1 MIRFGFVTFG
11 LLLFALPLL
20 GGMIGVL
27 LPAFG
32 YFPPLG
38 YEGIS
43 LLPAAL
49 FWAHPHALTALFQ
62 SLYIGLTA
70 TALSVVFVFLCLALE
85 QEHRAVHHMM
95 KVVRVMLGPLI
106 ALPHSTIA
114 IALLFLLA
122 PSGWLARLISPELTG
137 WMRPPAFGFVP
148 DQSGG
153 VLILGLMAKEIPFLL
168 FVALAQSQSLPVT
181 RLLTLGRLH
190 GYHGV
195 ASWLYLIWPQL
206 YPLLRLPLFAVLAYA
221 LSVIDM
227 TLILGPTLPP
237 PLAGLILQGFTDPDL
252 ASRLPASF
260 AAFLQLVLIIAG
272 MMMWVGVAK
281 LCRHGSHMLRH
292 HQWRMRSISLVTLPP
307 LMILGFSFVLL
318 ALGLIAIGLWAFAKS
333 WPFSAKLP
341 QSYGLHLWRDSAEWG
356 LLFAQSFVIAVA
368 ASLSSIGLS
377 LLWLEGRNWHRR
389 SLSVMTLLLFIPL
402 LVPQISLLFGLQ
414 VALSYL
420 YLDGKWLTVIW
431 LHTLYCLPYSW
442 LVLAPAL
449 IHFDRRYITL
459 ARSLGSGPWRC
470 FWRVKLPMIAP
481 SLASAFSI
489 GIAVSVALY
498 LPTLFAGAGRIDTV
512 TTEAV
517 TAAANGARGGAAR
530 AALMQMA
537 LPLLGFLAVSFFLRW
552 QQAPKK
558 QA

>member
-1 MIRFGFVTFG
+1 MIRLGFVSLG

-38 YEGIS
+38 YEGFS
-43 LLPAAL
+43 FLPAAL
-49 FWAHPHALTALFQ
+49 FWAHPHALTSLFH
-62 SLYIGLTA
+62 SMFIGLTA
-70 TALSVVFVFLCLALE
+70 TALSVLFVFLCLALE

-95 KVVRVMLGPLI
+95 RLVRLMLGPLI

-114 IALLFLLA
+114 IALLFLMA

-153 VLILGLMAKEIPFLL
+153 MLIIGLMAKEIPFLL
-168 FVALAQSQSLPVT
+168 FVALAQTQSLPVK

-195 ASWLYLIWPQL
+195 ASWLFLIWPQL

-252 ASRLPASF
+252 AARLPASF
-260 AAFLQLVLIIAG
+260 AAFMQLLLIIAG
-272 MMMWVGVAK
+272 IIIWGGAAK
-281 LCRHGSHMLRH
+281 LCRIILIVMRH
-292 HQWRMRSISLVTLPP
+292 HQWRMRHISLVTLPP
-307 LMILGFSFVLL
+307 LFLLGIGFILL
-318 ALGLIAIGLWAFAKS
+318 ALGMVAIGLWAFAKS
-333 WPFSAKLP
+333 WPFSANLP
-341 QSYGLHLWRDSAEWG
+341 QSYGIHLWRDSAELG
-356 LLFAQSFVIAVA
+356 MLFVQSCIIAVA
-368 ASLSSIGLS
+368 ASLSSIGLC
-377 LLWLEGRNWHRR
+377 LMWLEGRNWRAR
-389 SLSVMTLLLFIPL
+389 SLSIMTLLLFIPL

-414 VALSYL
+414 VALSYV
-420 YLDGKWLTVIW
+420 YLDGKLLTVIW

-449 IHFDRRYITL
+449 THFDSRYIAL
-459 ARSLGSGPWRC
+459 ARSLGSGTWRC

-481 SLASAFSI
+481 SLASAAAI

-530 AALMQMA
+530 AALLQMA
-537 LPLLGFLAVSFFLRW
+537 LPLLGFLAISIWLRW
-552 QQAPKK
+552 HQAPKK